1 MIPPFYSDG
10 STVEKARAFWNTF
23 ERATVGL
30 DETLRLHAFRGRLRG
45 KSGEEWWLHSNI
57 NDFETLRIRF
67 YSQFVCLTPL
77 QAMERLRTAQRAR
90 GMSAEVWGDWV
101 SGICDDAQCSDP
113 LMRYQYF
120 LAGMR
125 NSKWKAMLSTTM
137 VNSIQQAVTILLYQ
151 NMHLPVEDDADF
163 ADMIASENPT
173 EDMVTLQMMQ
183 MLQQNKNMIMQQQEF
198 AWDPHLQEGT
208 AFAATMYESQ
218 AAPGLQNASIGTLA
232 SVPPTDHYASQCS
245 TEPAFQEMMTQRA
258 QANVLAERKLL
269 AQQ

>member
-1 MIPPFYSDG
+1 
-10 STVEKARAFWNTF
+10 
-23 ERATVGL
+23 
-30 DETLRLHAFRGRLRG
+30 
-45 KSGEEWWLHSNI
+45 
-57 NDFETLRIRF
+57 
-67 YSQFVCLTPL
+67 
-77 QAMERLRTAQRAR
+77 
-90 GMSAEVWGDWV
+90 
-101 SGICDDAQCSDP
+101 
-113 LMRYQYF
+113 
-120 LAGMR
+120 
-125 NSKWKAMLSTTM
+125 MLSTTM